1 MAKSEKE
8 IEIEIVGKEWEE
20 ALDKAFKKANKNAK
34 IDGFRPGK
42 APKDV
47 FIKKYGKQSLYMDAA
62 DSAADMA
69 YQKLLKEHAESLYMD
84 AADSAADMAYQ
95 KLLKEH
101 ADDVK
106 ELVARPDIALKD
118 VNDEKI
124 VFLFTLTTRPEV
136 KLGKYKG
143 LGIKKYE
150 VKDETE
156 EIEDAIYHMRERYAE
171 DVIKDET
178 EEIEDAI
185 YHMRERYAE
194 DVIKEGKI
202 ENGDIAVIDFE
213 GFVDDKAFDGGKSE
227 NYSLKIGSGTFI
239 PGFEEQLVGLKS
251 GDKKDVKVTFPEDYH
266 AEDLKGKEAIFK
278 VTVHEVKE
286 VKIPELDKDFFDD
299 LGMEGINTKEELEA
313 QVSENI
319 LARKEME
326 AENKYLDDLLEA
338 ASKNVKVD
346 VPEAMINEELDR
358 MVQQYAD
365 HLKMQGITIE
375 QFYQFTNSDEQAL
388 KDQMRPEA
396 IKRITYRLML
406 EEIAKE
412 EKIEID
418 DKTAKDEAKKLA
430 EKYQMKEDEFLSAFG
445 GLDIVKYDMR
455 MRQAMEILK
464 K

>member
-8 IEIEIVGKEWEE
+8 IEIIIEGKDWEE
-20 ALDKAFKKANKNAK
+20 VLDKAFKKANKNAK

-47 FIKKYGKQSLYMDAA
+47 FIKKYGKESLYMDAA
-62 DSAADMA
+62 DTAADMA
-69 YQKLLKEHAESLYMD
+69 YQKLLKDY
-84 AADSAADMAYQ
+84 
-95 KLLKEH
+95 

-106 ELVARPDIALKD
+106 ELVARPDIALTNIDDKK
-118 VNDEKI
+118 VTFK
-124 VFLFTLTTRPEV
+124 FTLTKRPEV

-143 LGIKKYE
+143 LCVKKDE
-150 VKDETE
+150 VKAEAE
-156 EIEDAIYHMRERYAE
+156 EIEEAINHMRERYAE
-171 DVIKDET
+171 DVLKDG
-178 EEIEDAI
+178 AI
-185 YHMRERYAE
+185 AE
-194 DVIKEGKI
+194 
-202 ENGDIAVIDFE
+202 GDIAVIDFE
-213 GFVDDKAFDGGKSE
+213 GFVAGKAFEGGKAE

-266 AEDLKGKEAIFK
+266 AEDLKGKDATFK

-286 VKIPELDKDFFDD
+286 VKIPELDKDFFED

-313 QVSENI
+313 QISENI
-319 LARKEME
+319 IARKEME

-338 ASKNVKVD
+338 AAKDVRVD
-346 VPEAMINEELDR
+346 IPEAMINEELDR

-418 DKTAKDEAKKLA
+418 DKAAKEEAKKLA

>member
-1 MAKSEKE
+1 MAKCEKE
-8 IEIEIVGKEWEE
+8 IEIEVKGKDWEGC
-20 ALDKAFKKANKNAK
+20 LDKAFNKANKNAK

-42 APKDV
+42 APKEV

-62 DSAADMA
+62 DVAADMA
-69 YQKLLKEHAESLYMD
+69 YQKLLKD
-84 AADSAADMAYQ
+84 
-95 KLLKEH
+95 H

-143 LGIKKYE
+143 LGIKKDE
-150 VKDETE
+150 VKAEAE
-156 EIEDAIYHMRERYAE
+156 EIEDAINHMRERYAE
-171 DVIKDET
+171 DVLKDG
-178 EEIEDAI
+178 AI
-185 YHMRERYAE
+185 A
-194 DVIKEGKI
+194 D
-202 ENGDIAVIDFE
+202 GDIAVIDFE
-213 GFVDDKAFDGGKSE
+213 GFADGEAFEGGKGE

-239 PGFEEQLVGLKS
+239 PGFEEQLIGLKS

-266 AEDLKGKEAIFK
+266 AENLKGKDATFK

-286 VKIPELDKDFFDD
+286 VKVPELDKDFFDD

-313 QVSENI
+313 QISENI
-319 LARKEME
+319 IARKEME
-326 AENKYLDDLLEA
+326 AENKYMDDLLEA
-338 ASKNVKVD
+338 AAKDVKVD
-346 VPEAMINEELDR
+346 IPEAMISEELDR
-358 MVQQYAD
+358 MIQQYAD

-375 QFYQFTNSDEQAL
+375 QFYQFTNSDEEAL

-418 DKTAKDEAKKLA
+418 DKAAKEEAKKLA

>member
-8 IEIEIVGKEWEE
+8 IEIVVEGKEWEE

-47 FIKKYGKQSLYMDAA
+47 FLKKYGK
-62 DSAADMA
+62 
-69 YQKLLKEHAESLYMD
+69 ESLYMD
-84 AADSAADMAYQ
+84 AADMAADIAYQ
-95 KLLKEH
+95 KLLTEY
-101 ADDVK
+101 ASDVQ
-106 ELVARPDIALKD
+106 ELVAHPDIALTD
-118 VNDEKI
+118 INDEK
-124 VFLFTLTTRPEV
+124 VTFKFTLTMKPEV

-143 LGIKKYE
+143 LGIKKDE
-150 VKDETE
+150 VKAEAE
-156 EIEDAIYHMRERYAE
+156 EIEDAIKHMRERYAE
-171 DVIKDET
+171 DVL
-178 EEIEDAI
+178 
-185 YHMRERYAE
+185 
-194 DVIKEGKI
+194 KEGAI
-202 ENGDIAVIDFE
+202 ADGDVAVIDFE
-213 GFVDDKAFDGGKSE
+213 GFIDGKAFEGGKSE

-239 PGFEEQLVGLKS
+239 PGFEDQLIGLKS

-266 AEDLKGKEAIFK
+266 AEDLKGKEATFK

-286 VKIPELDKDFFDD
+286 VKIPELDKDFFED

-313 QVSENI
+313 QISENI
-319 LARKEME
+319 LAQKEME
-326 AENKYLDDLLEA
+326 AENKYLDELLEA
-338 ASKNVKVD
+338 AAKDVKVEI
-346 VPEAMINEELDR
+346 PEAMINEELDR
-358 MVQQYAD
+358 MVAQYAD
-365 HLKMQGITIE
+365 HLKMQGISIE

-406 EEIAKE
+406 EEIAKV

-418 DKTAKDEAKKLA
+418 DKEAKEEAKNLA

-455 MRQAMEILK
+455 MRKAMEILK

>member
-69 YQKLLKEHAESLYMD
+69 YQKLLKEHA
-84 AADSAADMAYQ
+84 
-95 KLLKEH
+95 
-101 ADDVK
+101 DDVK

-143 LGIKKYE
+143 LGIKKDE
-150 VKDETE
+150 VK
-156 EIEDAIYHMRERYAE
+156 A
-171 DVIKDET
+171 ET

-338 ASKNVKVD
+338 AAKNVKVD
-346 VPEAMINEELDR
+346 IPEAMVNEELDR

>member
-69 YQKLLKEHAESLYMD
+69 YQKLLKEHA
-84 AADSAADMAYQ
+84 
-95 KLLKEH
+95 
-101 ADDVK
+101 DDVK

-143 LGIKKYE
+143 LGIKKDE
-150 VKDETE
+150 VK
-156 EIEDAIYHMRERYAE
+156 A
-171 DVIKDET
+171 ET

-251 GDKKDVKVTFPEDYH
+251 GDKKDVKVTFPENYH

-338 ASKNVKVD
+338 AAKNVKVD
-346 VPEAMINEELDR
+346 IPEAMVNEELDR

-418 DKTAKDEAKKLA
+418 DKEAKEEAKKLA

-455 MRQAMEILK
+455 MRKAMEILK

>member
-20 ALDKAFKKANKNAK
+20 ALEKAFKKANRNAK

-47 FIKKYGKQSLYMDAA
+47 FIKKYGKQ
-62 DSAADMA
+62 
-69 YQKLLKEHAESLYMD
+69 SLYMD

-143 LGIKKYE
+143 LGIKKDE
-150 VKDETE
+150 VK
-156 EIEDAIYHMRERYAE
+156 A
-171 DVIKDET
+171 ET

-338 ASKNVKVD
+338 AAKNVKVD

-418 DKTAKDEAKKLA
+418 DKEAKEEAKKLA

>member
-8 IEIEIVGKEWEE
+8 IEITIEGKEWEG

-42 APKDV
+42 APKEV

-62 DSAADMA
+62 DGAADMA
-69 YQKLLKEHAESLYMD
+69 YQKLLKDY
-84 AADSAADMAYQ
+84 
-95 KLLKEH
+95 

-106 ELVARPDIALKD
+106 ELVARPEIALKD
-118 VNDEKI
+118 VNDDKI
-124 VFLFTLTTRPEV
+124 TFLFTLTLRPLV

-143 LGIKKYE
+143 LGIKK
-150 VKDETE
+150 DEIKAEAE
-156 EIEDAIYHMRERYAE
+156 EIEDAIN
-171 DVIKDET
+171 
-178 EEIEDAI
+178 
-185 YHMRERYAE
+185 HMRERYAE
-194 DVIKEGKI
+194 DVIKEGAI
-202 ENGDIAVIDFE
+202 ASGDIAVIDFE
-213 GFVDDKAFDGGKSE
+213 GFVDGKAFDGGKSE

-251 GDKKDVKVTFPEDYH
+251 GDEKDVKVTFPADYH
-266 AEDLKGKEAIFK
+266 AEDLKGKNATFK
-278 VTVHEVKE
+278 VKVHEVKE
-286 VKIPELDKDFFDD
+286 VKVPELDKDFFAD

-338 ASKNVKVD
+338 AAKNVEVD
-346 VPEAMINEELDR
+346 IPEAMINEELDR
-358 MVQQYAD
+358 MIQQYSE

-375 QFYQFTNSDEQAL
+375 QFYQFTNSDEMAL
-388 KDQMRPEA
+388 RDQMRPEA
-396 IKRITYRLML
+396 VKRITYRLML

-418 DKTAKDEAKKLA
+418 DKAAKDEAKKLA

-445 GLDIVKYDMR
+445 GLDIVKYDMK
-455 MRQAMEILK
+455 MRKAMEVLK

>member
-8 IEIEIVGKEWEE
+8 IEIIIEGKEWEE

-47 FIKKYGKQSLYMDAA
+47 FLKKYGK
-62 DSAADMA
+62 
-69 YQKLLKEHAESLYMD
+69 ESLYMD
-84 AADSAADMAYQ
+84 AADTAADLAYQ
-95 KLLKEH
+95 KLLTEY
-101 ADDVK
+101 ASDVK
-106 ELVARPDIALKD
+106 ELVARPDIALTD
-118 VNDEKI
+118 INDEK
-124 VFLFTLTTRPEV
+124 VTFKFTLTMRPEV
-136 KLGKYKG
+136 KLGKYKD
-143 LGIKKYE
+143 LGVKKDE
-150 VKDETE
+150 VKAEE
-156 EIEDAIYHMRERYAE
+156 AEIEDAIKHMRERYAE
-171 DVIKDET
+171 DVL
-178 EEIEDAI
+178 
-185 YHMRERYAE
+185 
-194 DVIKEGKI
+194 KEGAI
-202 ENGDIAVIDFE
+202 ADGDIAVIDFE
-213 GFVDDKAFDGGKSE
+213 GFVDGEAFEGGKSE

-239 PGFEEQLVGLKS
+239 PGFEEGLIGLKS

-266 AEDLKGKEAIFK
+266 AEDLKGKEATFK

-286 VKIPELDKDFFDD
+286 VKIPELDKDFFAD

-313 QVSENI
+313 QISENI
-319 LARKEME
+319 LAQKEME
-326 AENKYLDDLLEA
+326 SENKYMDDLLEA
-338 ASKNVKVD
+338 AAKDVKVEI
-346 VPEAMINEELDR
+346 PEAMINEELDR
-358 MVQQYAD
+358 MVAQYAD
-365 HLKMQGITIE
+365 HLKMQGISIE

-406 EEIAKE
+406 EEIAKA

-418 DKTAKDEAKKLA
+418 DKEAKEEAKNLA

-455 MRQAMEILK
+455 MRKAMEILK